1 MKKKNTKKRRLK
13 RDVKY
18 YILEIVFI
26 ILIIFSSV
34 KIVCWIIDNN
44 KNKEAL
50 DESMKSFMIIEKDG
64 KEEYKVDFK
73 KLKKQNS
80 DVVAWLKV
88 NGTNINYPVVKTS
101 DNDYYIYT
109 NLNKEYSEAGW
120 IFMDYKNVLDNTDKN
135 IVIYGHGRLDGSMFG
150 SLKNT
155 LNSNWQDDK
164 NNHIIHLIT
173 ENEDIEYQVF
183 STYKIEVEDY
193 YITTDFYSNEDYD
206 YFLSVIKERSN
217 YDYGIELNTDDQ
229 ILTLSTCDINNNY
242 RIVLHAKRI
251 VK

>member
-1 MKKKNTKKRRLK
+1 
-13 RDVKY
+13 
-18 YILEIVFI
+18 
-26 ILIIFSSV
+26 
-34 KIVCWIIDNN
+34 
-44 KNKEAL
+44 
-50 DESMKSFMIIEKDG
+50 
-64 KEEYKVDFK
+64 
-73 KLKKQNS
+73 
-80 DVVAWLKV
+80 
-88 NGTNINYPVVKTS
+88 
-101 DNDYYIYT
+101 
-109 NLNKEYSEAGW
+109 
-120 IFMDYKNVLDNTDKN
+120 MDYKNILDGNDKN
-135 IVIYGHGRLDGSMFG
+135 IIIYGHGRLDGSMFG

-217 YDYGIELNTDDQ
+217 YDYAIELNTDDQ